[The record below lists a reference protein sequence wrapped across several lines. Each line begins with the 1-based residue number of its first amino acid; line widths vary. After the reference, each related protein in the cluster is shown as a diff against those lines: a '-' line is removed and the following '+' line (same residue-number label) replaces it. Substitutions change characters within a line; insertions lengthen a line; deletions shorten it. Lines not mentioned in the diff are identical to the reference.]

1 MFIEL
6 VDVLRCTRA
15 HELTWL
21 VASAYQ
27 LENRDIVHGLLGC
40 PACGARYPIEHGIAD
55 FRGAPEGTPPPPP
68 AAPPPAIGEPDLGL
82 RVAAFLDLM
91 EPGGFVVLAGSWS
104 AAAPSLV
111 ETVERLHVLA
121 IDPVAALESGGAIS
135 LAYAADRLP
144 LRPATARGVALDHAH
159 AGPEWLASAAEGV
172 RPGGRLL
179 APATADVPHG
189 FAELARDADQWVA
202 VKTARPEPVVPL
214 TRPRTTRR

>member
-21 VASAYQ
+21 VASAYAI
-27 LENRDIVHGLLGC
+27 EDRDIVRGLLGC
-40 PACGARYPIEHGIAD
+40 PTCGARYPIEHGIAD
-55 FRGAPEGTPPPPP
+55 FRGAPEGTPPPAHPSP
-68 AAPPPAIGEPDLGL
+68 SALGEPDLGL

-121 IDPVAALESGGAIS
+121 IDPVAGLESGGGVS

-144 LRPATARGVALDHAH
+144 LRPATARGVALDDAH
-159 AGPEWLASAAEGV
+159 AGPEWLASAAEAV

-179 APATADVPHG
+179 APAAATVPAG
-189 FAELARDADQWVA
+189 FTELARDANQWVA
-202 VKTARPEPVVPL
+202 VKAARPEPMVPL
-214 TRPRTTRR
+214 TRPRTTSR